1 MSVLARK
8 LQSRNHEI
16 VFMCLPDTEPLVR
29 AAGLPFL
36 PCCENEFPI
45 GSVNEYVRGI
55 GTCEGEAALQLSI
68 EACAAITNAMFHS
81 FPDMLRAT
89 GVDALVLDTYLF
101 YAELVPLSLGM
112 PYVHVSNALHFD
124 CSGYTPLPIYDWPH
138 ETGPEAMDRNRKGVA
153 NFLNIV

>member
-68 EACAAITNAMFHS
+68 EV
-81 FPDMLRAT
+81 LRR
-89 GVDALVLDTYLF
+89 
-101 YAELVPLSLGM
+101 
-112 PYVHVSNALHFD
+112 HN
-124 CSGYTPLPIYDWPH
+124 
-138 ETGPEAMDRNRKGVA
+138 
-153 NFLNIV
+153 

>member
-1 MSVLARK
+1 MKIAFVSVPVPGHLNPMSVLARK

-68 EACAAITNAMFHS
+68 EV
-81 FPDMLRAT
+81 LRR
-89 GVDALVLDTYLF
+89 
-101 YAELVPLSLGM
+101 
-112 PYVHVSNALHFD
+112 HN
-124 CSGYTPLPIYDWPH
+124 
-138 ETGPEAMDRNRKGVA
+138 
-153 NFLNIV
+153 